1 MTRIADRHGG
11 TVDELSGDAILI
23 FFGAPTATSDRDH
36 AVRAV
41 RMALDMQR
49 AMLVLNEHWRR
60 AGIESSFQARMGI
73 HTGQVTIG
81 NFGSSGRMKYAVL
94 GRNVN
99 LAARLQSICEPGH
112 VLISQSTWL
121 LVHDEVACEPRGEVT
136 LKGIQ
141 RPVKTYEVATAARA
155 VSSD

>member
-1 MTRIADRHGG
+1 M
-11 TVDELSGDAILI
+11 V
-23 FFGAPTATSDRDH
+23 
-36 AVRAV
+36 
-41 RMALDMQR
+41 
-49 AMLVLNEHWRR
+49 VLNERWKR

-81 NFGSSGRMKYAVL
+81 TFGSSGRMKYAVL

-112 VLISQSTWL
+112 VLISHSTWL
-121 LVHDEVACEPRGEVT
+121 LMNDELACEPRGEVT

-141 RPVKTYEVATAARA
+141 RPVMIYEVANTA
-155 VSSD
+155 